1 MPQEFFSAFKTRMGI
16 LGEDSSAS
24 PEVPMRLALQS
35 LLSLLAVSTTA
46 FGQAKVPEG
55 LAVSEKNLT
64 YGDHERQKLD
74 LFVPKGDG
82 PFPLVMWVHG
92 GGWSAGSKDGN
103 PLMLMLAK
111 GYAVASTNYR
121 LSQHA
126 VFPAQI
132 NDCKAAVRYLRANAK
147 TYKLNADAFGVA
159 GASAGGHL
167 VALLGT
173 AGSVKELEGKVGAY
187 YEVSSKVQAVVDV
200 FGPTDLIKLAGATD
214 AESPITKLLGGK
226 VSEKKELATQANPI
240 THIEK
245 DCAPFLILHGDMDK
259 LVLLSQS
266 ELILAALQKAKIP
279 AELIVVKGAGHD
291 GKVMGGE
298 NTAKV
303 TAFFD
308 KYLMKK

>member
-1 MPQEFFSAFKTRMGI
+1 
-16 LGEDSSAS
+16 
-24 PEVPMRLALQS
+24 MRLVLRS
-35 LLSLLAVSTTA
+35 LLSLLAVSTNA

-132 NDCKAAVRYLRANAK
+132 NDCKAAVRYLRANAAK
-147 TYKLNADAFGVA
+147 YKLNPDAFGVA

-173 AGSVKELEGKVGAY
+173 AGSVKELEGDGGNAK
-187 YEVSSKVQAVVDV
+187 VSSKVQCVVDV

-214 AESPITKLLGGK
+214 ANSPISKLLGGK
-226 VSEKKELATQANPI
+226 VSEKTELATQANPI
-240 THIEK
+240 TYIDK

>member
-1 MPQEFFSAFKTRMGI
+1 
-16 LGEDSSAS
+16 
-24 PEVPMRLALQS
+24 MRLALRS
-35 LLSLLAVSTTA
+35 LFAMLAVSGAA

-55 LAVSEKNLT
+55 LAVSEKNLA

-82 PFPLVMWVHG
+82 PFPLVLWVHG
-92 GGWSAGSKDGN
+92 GGWSAGSKDSN

-126 VFPAQI
+126 PFPAQI
-132 NDCKAAVRYLRANAK
+132 NDCKAAVRYLRANAAK
-147 TYKLNADAFGVA
+147 YKLDPDRFGVA

-173 AGSVKELEGKVGAY
+173 AGNVKELEGDGGNAK
-187 YEVSSKVQAVVDV
+187 VSSKVQCVVDV

-214 AESPITKLLGGK
+214 AENPITKLMGGK
-226 VSEKKELATQANPI
+226 MSEKKELATQANPI
-240 THIEK
+240 THIDK
-245 DCAPFLILHGDMDK
+245 DCPPFLILHGDMDK
-259 LVLLSQS
+259 LVLLNQS
-266 ELILAALQKAKIP
+266 ELLLEALQKAKIP
-279 AELIVVKGAGHD
+279 AELVVVKGAGHD

-298 NTAKV
+298 NAAKV
-303 TAFFD
+303 AAFFD
-308 KYLMKK
+308 KHLMKK